1 MGTPGRRRA
10 LKALARARNSNLERI
25 AEGRPPMVEGHRVA
39 PGYHGMPHSAAEA
52 KKRLAASLVAACHSA
67 ACAPPPA
74 GKGGSSSGGGG
85 GSVSPSQRARI
96 GNVRVRNEANR
107 KIHQRLDEIKA
118 RRAAGKPVR
127 NGITHEEKRLLKT
140 HIAARRAINSEIDAR
155 GGRRT
160 ASPDRAAAR
169 TAKRQEQAQR
179 IQMLKKRQEAMKS
192 ITSGKATPEA
202 KQAYVR
208 SNKAIIEQMPTG
220 RLTRKI
226 RADDKAATTGRG
238 NGRKRQALTKAWRDG
253 YEDIRAGVTAA
264 APPRGGARP
273 TKSGYGHYKSSIGGR
288 SPSLRWPHLYDILR
302 AKGYSKEKSARISN
316 SRVGMRK
323 TGQIKGLP
331 FKQAENPKALARVLK
346 KSMKR

>member
-1 MGTPGRRRA
+1 MNTHA
-10 LKALARARNSNLERI
+10 
-25 AEGRPPMVEGHRVA
+25 
-39 PGYHGMPHSAAEA
+39 SAAA
-52 KKRLAASLVAACHSA
+52 LIAACHSA

-74 GKGGSSSGGGG
+74 GKGGSDSGGGG
-85 GSVSPSQRARI
+85 KVTPDQRRRI
-96 GNVRVRNEANR
+96 GNVRVRNEAGK
-107 KIHQRLDEIKA
+107 KIEQRLAEIRA
-118 RRAAGKPVR
+118 DRAAGKKVATKT
-127 NGITHEEKRLLKT
+127 ISASDKALLKE
-140 HIAARRAINSEIDAR
+140 HNVARDAVIKEIDAR

-160 ASPDRAAAR
+160 ASPERAAARTAAR

-179 IQMLKKRQEAMKS
+179 ISMLKKRQEAMRS
-192 ITSGKATPEA
+192 ITSGKASSEA

-208 SNKAIIEQMPTG
+208 SNRAILDKMPTD

-238 NGRKRQALTKAWRDG
+238 EGRKRQALTKAWREG

-273 TKSGYGHYKSSIGGR
+273 TKAGYGHYKSSIGGR

-302 AKGYSKEKSARISN
+302 AKGYSKSKSARISN

-331 FKQAENPKALARVLK
+331 YKQADNPKALARVLK
-346 KSMKR
+346 KSMRR